1 MPVEWGQTLTGVK
14 KCSSIEAEVAN
25 GAINAVF
32 ISLVFSLF
40 FKKKKLYVGRK
51 TSGVRMRHGF
61 SVMCSAEQMHKSH

>member
-1 MPVEWGQTLTGVK
+1 MPVEWGQTLIGVK

-40 FKKKKLYVGRK
+40 FFKKKALCGKKNFWGQNEAWI
-51 TSGVRMRHGF
+51 F
-61 SVMCSAEQMHKSH
+61 SNVLSRTDA

>member
-1 MPVEWGQTLTGVK
+1 MEWGQTLTGVK

-40 FKKKKLYVGRK
+40 FFLKKKSSMWEEKLLG
-51 TSGVRMRHGF
+51 S
-61 SVMCSAEQMHKSH
+61 E